1 MKSDVMGIGAPISKK
16 DMKELL
22 KETKETIA
30 VDVDVTTSGSNTR
43 SFGVVDL
50 WNVQKRQRT
59 TASMMRRWSN

>member
-1 MKSDVMGIGAPISKK
+1 MKSDVMGIGARINKK

-30 VDVDVTTSGSNTR
+30 VDVDVAISVNNTR